1 MKGLGRFINTKAE
14 SSLISQASQ
23 CRSDECR
30 HFTRSAD
37 IKSVKKGEKESEK
50 NPGNKRLKESQE

>member
-1 MKGLGRFINTKAE
+1 MKGLGRFINMKAE
-14 SSLISQASQ
+14 SSLISEASQ

-37 IKSVKKGEKESEK
+37 FKSVKKGEKESEK
-50 NPGNKRLKESQE
+50 NGKKRL